1 MKCFKIE
8 NLSVK
13 TGKNVILKDI
23 NLHIHNGEITAL
35 IGPNGAGK
43 STLFKALIGDI
54 PYRGKFI
61 YHNSF
66 EPMKKPK
73 MGYVPQRMELDSS
86 SPISVLDLLSASLTR
101 IPVWCTHT
109 KKVKLSVN
117 KFLRIV
123 KAEHL
128 AEKRLG
134 DLSGGELQR
143 VLLALALNPL
153 PDILLLDEPF
163 SAVDQNDLEGF
174 YSLVEN
180 LVREYDFAAIIV
192 SHELTLAA
200 KYARTMIFLNRSI
213 QSVGTPEQVF
223 ADDKFC
229 QAFPQSIRAEV

>member
-8 NLSVK
+8 DLSVK
-13 TGKNVILKDI
+13 MGKNVIIKNI

-54 PYRGKFI
+54 PYSGKFI
-61 YHNSF
+61 YHNSLN
-66 EPMKKPK
+66 PKKPRI
-73 MGYVPQRMELDSS
+73 GYVPQKMELEPS
-86 SPISVLDLLSASLTR
+86 SPISVLDLFSTSITR
-101 IPVWCTHT
+101 IPVWLTYT
-109 KKVKLSVN
+109 KKSRLAVRR
-117 KFLRIV
+117 FLGMV

-153 PDILLLDEPF
+153 PDLLLLDEPF
-163 SAVDQNDLEGF
+163 SAVDQSDLEGF
-174 YSLVEN
+174 YSLVQN
-180 LVREYDFAAIIV
+180 LVKEYDFAAIIV
-192 SHELTLAA
+192 SHDLSSAA
-200 KYARTMIFLNRSI
+200 KYAGTMIFLNHSVQSI
-213 QSVGTPEQVF
+213 GTPEQVF

-229 QAFPQSIRAEV
+229 QTFPQGIRAEV

>member
-13 TGKNVILKDI
+13 MGKNVILKDI
-23 NLHIHNGEITAL
+23 DLHIHNGEITAL

-54 PYRGKFI
+54 PYSGKFT
-61 YHNSF
+61 YHNTLR
-66 EPMKKPK
+66 PLK
-73 MGYVPQRMELDSS
+73 MPRIGYVPQKIEFDSS
-86 SPISVLDLLSASLTR
+86 SPISVLDLFSASITR
-101 IPVWCTHT
+101 IPVWLTYT
-109 KKVKLSVN
+109 RKSKFAVR
-117 KFLRIV
+117 KFLSMV

-153 PDILLLDEPF
+153 PDLLLLDEPF
-163 SAVDQNDLEGF
+163 SAVEQSNLEGF
-174 YSLVEN
+174 YSLVES

-192 SHELTLAA
+192 SHDLSSAA
-200 KYARTMIFLNRSI
+200 KYAGTMIFLNHSI
-213 QSVGTPEQVF
+213 QSVGTPEQVL
-223 ADDKFC
+223 ADEKFC
-229 QAFPQSIRAEV
+229 QTFPQGIRAEV

>member
-8 NLSVK
+8 RLSVK
-13 TGKNVILKDI
+13 KGNYVILQDI

-43 STLFKALIGDI
+43 STFFKALIGDI
-54 PYRGKFI
+54 PYSGKFT
-61 YHNSF
+61 YHNSLKSS
-66 EPMKKPK
+66 KKPRI
-73 MGYVPQRMELDSS
+73 GYVPQKIEFDSS
-86 SPISVLDLLSASLTR
+86 TPISVLDLFAASLTR
-101 IPVWCTHT
+101 IPIWLTHT
-109 KKVKLSVN
+109 RKIKLTTN
-117 KFLRIV
+117 KFLSIV

-153 PDILLLDEPF
+153 PDLLLLDEPF
-163 SAVDQNDLEGF
+163 SAVDHSDSEGF

-192 SHELTLAA
+192 SHDLSLAA
-200 KYARTMIFLNRSI
+200 KYAGTDRK
-213 QSVGTPEQVF
+213 SVV
-223 ADDKFC
+223 
-229 QAFPQSIRAEV
+229 

>member
-8 NLSVK
+8 KLSVE
-13 TGKNVILKDI
+13 TNRNVILRDI

-35 IGPNGAGK
+35 VGPNGAGK
-43 STLFKALIGDI
+43 STFFKALIGDI
-54 PYRGKFI
+54 PYKGKFI
-61 YHNSF
+61 YHNSLM
-66 EPMKKPK
+66 PHRKPK
-73 MGYVPQRMELDSS
+73 IGYVPQKMEIDSS
-86 SPISVLDLLSASLTR
+86 SPISVLDLLSASVTK
-101 IPVWCTHT
+101 IPVWVTHT
-109 KKVKLSVN
+109 KKVKLSVY
-117 KFLRIV
+117 KFLSIV

-153 PDILLLDEPF
+153 PDLLLLDEPF
-163 SAVDQNDLEGF
+163 SAVDQTNLEGF

-192 SHELTLAA
+192 SHDLFLAA
-200 KYARTMIFLNRSI
+200 KYARTMIFLNHSI

-223 ADDKFC
+223 ADEKFC
-229 QAFPQSIRAEV
+229 QTFPQGIRAEV